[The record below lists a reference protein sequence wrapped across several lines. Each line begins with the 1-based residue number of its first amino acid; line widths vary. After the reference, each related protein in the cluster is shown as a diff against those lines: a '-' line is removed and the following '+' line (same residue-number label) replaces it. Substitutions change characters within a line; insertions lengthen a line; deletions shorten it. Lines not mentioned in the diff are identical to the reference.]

1 MKVELTTIELKALQL
16 KDINNYN
23 DRKCADMMN
32 IDVKEFNNIISI
44 ARKKVIKAL
53 IDGNEI
59 TIIDISTS
67 EGINGLMISN
77 AAHLSSW
84 TNETVTLPI
93 DEDKFYALLM
103 EKAASSKAK
112 EDVVSTVTM
121 DMSSTF

>member
-44 ARKKVIKAL
+44 AREKVTKAL

-59 TIIDISTS
+59 TIVDIS
-67 EGINGLMISN
+67 INKQPRSN
-77 AAHLSSW
+77 
-84 TNETVTLPI
+84 TLCIFRCAVCGQIYDI
-93 DEDKFYALLM
+93 DYT
-103 EKAASSKAK
+103 K
-112 EDVVSTVTM
+112 EDIKCPLCLSNKIM
-121 DMSSTF
+121 NNEEAGFLK